1 MLLWKIWN
9 HGNGQF
15 WQQDNMIIGIDAS
28 RANRAQKTGVE
39 WYSYRLIEELKK
51 IIPGDVGVVLYSDE
65 PLAGDLSILPPNW
78 KLKVIASPIKSPIT
92 KKGWLWTQLR
102 LSFEMILRRPD
113 VLFVP
118 SHAMPLFHPKKT
130 VITLHDIGFLKFPA
144 TYKPL
149 ARAYHLFSSWFAAK
163 FAWKILTPS
172 EFTKKEIVETYK
184 ISPEKVFATH
194 LAPSMDFS
202 AANFSEEI
210 LKNYKIVKPYFL
222 FVGRVEEKKNVLGLF
237 RAFEIFNKL
246 RNYENNEITKNQE
259 YNLVFAGLQGFGFEK
274 LEEKIKDNKRIK
286 ITGFVKDGDLPAIYK
301 NAEALIL
308 PSFYEGF
315 GIPVLEAMSAGI
327 PVIIS
332 NVSSL
337 PEVAGG
343 AAILI
348 DPNNQEEIAEKMEKV
363 LDAET
368 RQALIERGFA
378 RAKEFSWQ
386 KTAQKTWEVLSG
398 EQILN

>member
-1 MLLWKIWN
+1 
-9 HGNGQF
+9 
-15 WQQDNMIIGIDAS
+15 MIIGIDAS

-65 PLAGDLSILPPNW
+65 PLSGDLGILPPNW
-78 KLKVIASPIKSPIT
+78 KSKIITSPIKSPVT

-102 LSFEMILRRPD
+102 LSLEMILRWPD

-130 VITLHDIGFLKFPA
+130 VITLHDIGFLKFPEA
-144 TYKPL
+144 YKPL
-149 ARAYHLFSSWFAAK
+149 ARLYHRFSSWFAAK

-184 ISPEKVFATH
+184 INPEKIIATR
-194 LAPSMDFS
+194 LAPSMDFV
-202 AANFSEEI
+202 AENFSEEI
-210 LKNYKIVKPYFL
+210 LKKYNIAKPYFL
-222 FVGRVEEKKNVLGLF
+222 FVGRVEEKKNVLGVLQ
-237 RAFEIFNKL
+237 AFEIFSKNKSL
-246 RNYENNEITKNQE
+246 H
-259 YNLVFAGLQGFGFEK
+259 NLVFAGLPGFGFEK
-274 LEEKIKDNKRIK
+274 LEEKIKNNERIK
-286 ITGFVKDGDLPAIYK
+286 ITGFVKDEDLPAIYK

-327 PVIIS
+327 PVICS
-332 NVSSL
+332 NVTSL
-337 PEVAGG
+337 PEVAGD

-348 DPNNQEEIAEKMEKV
+348 DPKNPEDISKAMEKV

-368 RQALIERGFA
+368 RRILIEKGNA

-386 KTAQKTWEVLSG
+386 KTAQKTWGVFS
-398 EQILN
+398 NK